1 LATVARGT
9 GGNEGQAMNVTILG
23 AGGIG
28 LGMAAVLIGRGH
40 AVKMWT
46 LSGDTVAPFRAGKPL
61 VVDGIVTGEY
71 RPTAA
76 ASAQDAV
83 GGAEVVL
90 LAVPGNGHRA
100 MIDAIAPHVVS
111 GQIVVI
117 SSHCSLSALYLSQ
130 RLAARGV
137 ACPIAAWATTVVTGR
152 RKAPG
157 AVNMTTL
164 RKEVDVAT
172 VPAAESAQAL
182 AACRTLFGDR
192 FKLRDDLLA
201 VSLSNLNPPVHMANS
216 LCNLTRMERGE
227 AWSNYGCITDAV
239 GRLVE
244 ALDRERLAIAA
255 AFGLSVRTVQ
265 DHLHLSFDLPRGTVA
280 EMAREQDK
288 RRGGKPPGPTTLD
301 HRYITEDVPFGLV
314 PLIALARAAKV
325 PVPLHEGGVALFGA
339 LYARDFAGEND
350 ILPELGLER
359 LSASQLHALARDGVR
374 PR

>member
-1 LATVARGT
+1 
-9 GGNEGQAMNVTILG
+9 MSVTILG

-28 LGMAAVLIGRGH
+28 LSMAAVLLERGH

-46 LSGDTVAPFRAGKPL
+46 PSGETTAPFRAGKPL
-61 VVDGIVTGEY
+61 VVDGILKGEFH
-71 RPTAA
+71 PTAA
-76 ASAQDAV
+76 TSAQDAV
-83 GGAEVVL
+83 AGAEVVL

-100 MIDAIAPHVVS
+100 VIDAIAPHLS
-111 GQIVVI
+111 AGQVVVI

-130 RLAARGV
+130 RLAARAI

-172 VPAAESAQAL
+172 VPAGASAGAFE
-182 AACRTLFGDR
+182 ACRALFGDR

-227 AWSNYGCITDAV
+227 AWANYGCMTDAV
-239 GRLVE
+239 GRLIE
-244 ALDRERLAIAA
+244 ALDRERLALAA
-255 AFGLSVRTVQ
+255 SFGLTVRSIQ
-265 DHLHLSFDLPRGTVA
+265 DHMHLSFDLPRGTVG

-288 RRGGKPPGPTTLD
+288 RRGGMPPGPTTLD
-301 HRYITEDVPFGLV
+301 HRYVTEDVPFGLV
-314 PLIALARAAKV
+314 PLIAIARAAQV
-325 PVPLHEGGVALFGA
+325 PVPLHESGVALLRA
-339 LYARDFAGEND
+339 LYGRDFAAEND
-350 ILPELGLER
+350 LLPALGIET
-359 LSASQLHALARDGVR
+359 LSAAQLHALARDGFR
-374 PR
+374 PQ